1 MVCRRR
7 GRGQMMDAGLELR
20 REKPLRLSAGQLVCR
35 VKEQHRWRGAVV
47 PQGGGGSELS
57 ADRKVFGPQAG

>member
-1 MVCRRR
+1 
-7 GRGQMMDAGLELR
+7 MDAGLELGPK
-20 REKPLRLSAGQLVCR
+20 KPLRLSAGQLRVPSA
-35 VKEQHRWRGAVV
+35 VKEQHCWRGVVV